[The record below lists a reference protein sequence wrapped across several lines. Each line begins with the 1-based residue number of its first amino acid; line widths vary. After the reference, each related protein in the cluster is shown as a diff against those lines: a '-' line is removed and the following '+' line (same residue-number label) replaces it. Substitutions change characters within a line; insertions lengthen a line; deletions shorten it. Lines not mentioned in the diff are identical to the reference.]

1 MSNIFLLMQ
10 KKKDGD
16 MIKTC
21 TAGRRK
27 SSDTI
32 KAGILFIV
40 VGSINISI
48 RKVMSQQPSALTNFL
63 HIDKLY
69 ISCTCLFSFLGTH

>member
-1 MSNIFLLMQ
+1 MFNIFLLMP
-10 KKKDGD
+10 KKKDRD
-16 MIKTC
+16 IIKTC

-27 SSDTI
+27 SSDT

-40 VGSINISI
+40 VGSINIST
-48 RKVMSQQPSALTNFL
+48 RKVMSQQLSALTNFL

>member
-1 MSNIFLLMQ
+1 MQ
-10 KKKDGD
+10 KKKDRD
-16 MIKTC
+16 IIKTC

-27 SSDTI
+27 SSDT

-40 VGSINISI
+40 VGSINIST
-48 RKVMSQQPSALTNFL
+48 RKVMSQQPSALTKFL